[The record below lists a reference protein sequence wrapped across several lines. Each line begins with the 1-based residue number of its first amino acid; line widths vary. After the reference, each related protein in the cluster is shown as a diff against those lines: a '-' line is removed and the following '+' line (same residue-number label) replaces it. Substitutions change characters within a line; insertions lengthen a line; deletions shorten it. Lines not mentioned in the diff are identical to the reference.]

1 MIKRLKSSKKIRL
14 YSLFFLIIIIF
25 ALVIAIPSLGRYQSK
40 ITTDNVSTWDGK
52 VASNYRDGSGT
63 KEDPYIISNGSELAL
78 LAKNLETTDYMD
90 TYFSIENDIVINDG
104 FFIYDDTNK
113 LQYLKDDITYYVK
126 DYSNELYDNTSRDGT
141 VISTINNFSSLNNF
155 KGYIDGN
162 NHSIYGLYIRES
174 DVTDLSFFTNLEGN
188 ISNLF
193 FTNSV
198 INGGN
203 NTAGIASKATNANI
217 SNVLYNGYIIGSDIS
232 NTLNETISLDDINL
246 TSSNEVITPNDIEVD
261 GIITNVTLSGTT
273 NNLSNLTIN
282 DNIITTNDFSITLDN
297 YKSLEV
303 TSSDYQN
310 TTLSNLKYEVTYIDN
325 ITSGLIGKAEN
336 TILTNVINKADIY
349 GKGLSS
355 GLVGKTDN
363 IIISNSYNNGSIN
376 SGYLSSSLV
385 GSITGSGSITNSYNS
400 GNLTSPNNIGLV
412 GDVKS
417 STLDIINCFNASSS
431 NYLINNSY
439 DSTINVN
446 NSYYIDG
453 NVINNG
459 EVTGTFNIT
468 DISNLKNKDF
478 LINTLLYKEFTS
490 LEDLTTNKDNIFIYN
505 DSYPLL
511 YFDEESSSSAIINL
525 GGHSYN
531 NFSSNLESIK
541 FTDNINAT
549 ITDTSSL
556 TPNKELY
563 YYIYEGSEPL
573 SLDVVETLEFTPY
586 QGIFEISE
594 MGEYIIYVKT
604 VDYDDNISYINT
616 DILVLDK
623 TKASINIRVGDLTFD
638 SFKTSVDEI
647 YTNKSE
653 TLTVSA
659 TDDLSTVT
667 SILYYI
673 SPDIKTKEELEE
685 IEFSP
690 YDEEIVLDSVGKNIV
705 YVKVIDNYG
714 DVTYAN
720 TDYINIDGYK
730 VNSVDNPNI
739 TDKSS
744 VSLNISYE
752 GDKTYLEGYKH
763 SLVSNTLLPKDTIIT
778 IIDNYNEKVYTYTT
792 SDEEE
797 ASYDFSLFKEIGKD
811 DDSTFDEI
819 ETGNIKENYT
829 VKLSFENTDIKED
842 LLDIKLSIVL
852 KDKNNDIILNTL
864 ENSLKSF
871 NIYTSKDAYISL
883 TTEDNINNINYN
895 SDSLT
900 ELEFITKLNYQQ
912 IENDKVIDTT
922 YQDKGFLLVMK
933 LVDDEEN
940 VVEEDNLKNLSFTLN
955 DTKYYPDSSGY
966 IRINLSSDMNDYT
979 NKLQIE
985 TSIDNS
991 SLTKGTYYFSIKV
1004 ASSIDGIYEDE
1015 VSTDT
1020 IEIPV
1025 IVDNEIEE
1033 YGFNVENTSSKIIA
1047 KENDEQV
1054 LTFNIINELDAND
1067 GNIRVSLYKK
1077 KNFTAFNQDYELIDL
1092 NEYISNDLELVTDK
1106 VYYAFKSPLDYQNT
1120 LELKFN
1126 PTSLET
1132 GGYKLVFDLY
1142 DNNTKIGTLDE
1153 KFIVK

>member
-417 STLDIINCFNASSS
+417 STLDITNCFNASSS

-505 DSYPLL
+505 DSYPVL

-744 VSLNISYE
+744 VSLNITYE

>member
-417 STLDIINCFNASSS
+417 STLDITNCFNASSS

>member
-1 MIKRLKSSKKIRL
+1 MIERLKSSKKTRVCC
-14 YSLFFLIIIIF
+14 LIILLIIIF
-25 ALVIAIPSLGRYQSK
+25 ALMVAIPSLGRFQSN
-40 ITTDNVSTWDGK
+40 ITTDNVSVWDGT

-63 KEDPYIISNGSELAL
+63 KEDPYVISNGSELAL

-104 FFIYDDTNK
+104 YFIYDDTNK
-113 LQYLKDDITYYVK
+113 LQYLKDDVTYYIK
-126 DYSNELYDNTSRDGT
+126 EYSNELYDNSSREGT
-141 VISTINNFSSLNNF
+141 VISNINNFTSLNNF
-155 KGYIDGN
+155 KGHIDGN
-162 NHSIYGLYIRES
+162 SHTIYGLYIRES
-174 DVTDLSFFTNLEGN
+174 NVTDLSFFTNLEGN
-188 ISNLF
+188 VSNLF

-198 INGGN
+198 IYGGN
-203 NTAGIASKATNANI
+203 NTASIASNATNASI
-217 SNVLYNGYIIGSDIS
+217 SNVLYNGYVIS
-232 NTLNETISLDDINL
+232 NDTSNSLNTTISLDDINL
-246 TSSNEVITPNDIEVD
+246 TSSNEVITPNDIDVD
-261 GIITNVTLSGTT
+261 GIITNVTLTGTT

-282 DNIITTNDFSITLDN
+282 GNSITTNDFSITLDN
-297 YKSLEV
+297 YNSLEI
-303 TSSDYQN
+303 SSGDYQN
-310 TTLSNLKYEVTYIDN
+310 ITLSNLKYEVTYLTD
-325 ITSGLIGKAEN
+325 ITGGLIGKADN
-336 TILTNVINKADIY
+336 TTLTNVINKADIY
-349 GKGLSS
+349 GKGISS
-355 GLVGKTDN
+355 GLVGKGSN
-363 IIISNSYNNGSIN
+363 IEISNSYNNGSIN
-376 SGYLSSSLV
+376 SPYISSGLV
-385 GSITGSGSITNSYNS
+385 GSITGDVSITNSYNS
-400 GNLTSPNNIGLV
+400 GTLTSPNNIGLIGNV
-412 GDVKS
+412 ID
-417 STLDIINCFNASSS
+417 STLDITNSFNASSS
-431 NYLINNSY
+431 NYLINDSNN
-439 DSTINVN
+439 STINVN
-446 NSYYIDG
+446 NSYYTEG
-453 NVINNG
+453 NVINKG

-478 LINTLLYKEFTS
+478 LINTLSYKEFIS
-490 LEDLTTNKDNIFIYN
+490 LEDLETNKDNLFTYN
-505 DSYPLL
+505 DNYPLL

-525 GGHSYN
+525 GDYSYN

-541 FTDNINAT
+541 FKDNINAA

-556 TPNKELY
+556 IPNKEIY
-563 YYIYEGSEPL
+563 YYVYEGNEAL
-573 SLDVVETLEFTPY
+573 SLDEVESLEFNPY
-586 QGIFEISE
+586 EGIFEISD
-594 MGEYIIYVKT
+594 MGEYIIYVKA
-604 VDYDDNISYINT
+604 VDYDNNVSYINT

-623 TKASINIRVGDLTFD
+623 TEASITITMGDLTFD
-638 SFKTSVDEI
+638 SFKTTVDEI

-667 SILYYI
+667 NILYYI
-673 SPDIKTKEELEE
+673 SPDIKTKEELEQL
-685 IEFSP
+685 EFTP
-690 YDEEIVLDSVGKNIV
+690 YDEEIVLDNIGKNIV
-705 YVKVIDNYG
+705 YVKVIDNYD
-714 DVTYAN
+714 DVTYVN

-730 VNSVDNPNI
+730 VNSIDNTNI

-744 VSLNISYE
+744 VNLNITYE

-797 ASYDFSLFKEIGKD
+797 ASYDFSLFKKIGKD

-966 IRINLSSDMNDYT
+966 IRINLSDDMNDYT

-991 SLTKGTYYFSIKV
+991 SLKKGTYHFSIMT
-1004 ASSIDGIYEDE
+1004 ASSIDGIYEDV

-1025 IVDNEIEE
+1025 IVDNFIDD
-1033 YGFNVENTSSKIIA
+1033 YSFNVENTSSKIIN
-1047 KENDEQV
+1047 KENEEQV
-1054 LTFNIINELDAND
+1054 LTFNITKEIEATD

-1092 NEYISNDLELVTDK
+1092 NEYITNDLELVNDK

-1120 LELKFN
+1120 LELKFS
-1126 PTSLET
+1126 PSTLER
-1132 GGYKLVFDLY
+1132 GGYRLVFELY
-1142 DNNTKIGTLDE
+1142 DSNTKIGTLDE

>member
-417 STLDIINCFNASSS
+417 STLDITNCFNASSS

-653 TLTVSA
+653 TVTVSA